1 MKKKH
6 TPNLQSQPPV
16 ADAQT
21 TNPPQN
27 LSPDENPGGK
37 PKADLS
43 KIAAMLSMMPVTQD
57 ERLQRKQDR
66 FDEQN
71 R

>member
-1 MKKKH
+1 LKKKH
-6 TPNLQSQPPV
+6 TPQSQSPPPV

-21 TNPPQN
+21 TNQPKD
-27 LSPDENPGGK
+27 SSDDEQ
-37 PKADLS
+37 PKADFGKL
-43 KIAAMLSMMPVTQD
+43 AALLSMMPVTQD